1 MFFIH
6 NYQNIFDF
14 LELEKIYNFVYK
26 KDMFNSLASADGDS
40 SNSKEELLYAQ

>member
-1 MFFIH
+1 MLMFFIN

-26 KDMFNSLASADGDS
+26 KDMFNSLALKGKSTMHIS
-40 SNSKEELLYAQ
+40 